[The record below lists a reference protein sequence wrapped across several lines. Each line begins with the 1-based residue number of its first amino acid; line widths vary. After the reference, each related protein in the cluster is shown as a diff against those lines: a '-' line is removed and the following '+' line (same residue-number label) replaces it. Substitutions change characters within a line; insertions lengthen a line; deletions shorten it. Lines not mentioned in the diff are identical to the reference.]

1 MSDPVLVDDGTY
13 RIISQPATVF
23 HGTRVSLA
31 KQIVADGF
39 APLPISEQIYEVAAT
54 FDMTVDALMADLRA
68 YNRFAIADPRPD
80 TVFVTGNRVKAG
92 SWADR
97 APEATWEALWAVY
110 RIRHPEVGWDWDS
123 SQEGHLWVRAHRLDD
138 PPAVLQAVSPLVALR
153 RRHTHVTAADEFL
166 SVLGS
171 EDPNALRKQAERF
184 RSAPEWLVQP
194 TGLIPTA
201 FDRVSTRV
209 DDDLLHFMS
218 GETIETLREQLRSDH
233 WGERG
238 ASAHAGDRPWHPF
251 EQVWARLSRERQ
263 AELGELV
270 GVPITSVLA
279 AQAAESTEPVSEA

>member
-1 MSDPVLVDDGTY
+1 MDDATY

-23 HGTRVSLA
+23 HGTRVSMA
-31 KQIVADGF
+31 ERIMADGF
-39 APLPISEQIYEVAAT
+39 APLPISQQIDEVAAT
-54 FDMTVDALMADLRA
+54 FDLTLDALMTDLKA
-68 YNRFAIADPRPD
+68 YNRFAIVDARPE

-153 RRHTHVTAADEFL
+153 RRHSDVTAADEFL
-166 SVLGS
+166 SVLDS
-171 EDPNALRKQAERF
+171 EDPDALPKQAERF
-184 RSAPEWLVQP
+184 RSTPEWLVRP
-194 TGLIPTA
+194 GGLIPTG
-201 FDRVSTRV
+201 FDRVPTRV
-209 DDDLLHFMS
+209 DDDLLRFMS
-218 GETIETLREQLRSDH
+218 GESMETLREQLRSDH
-233 WGERG
+233 WGQRG

-251 EQVWARLSRERQ
+251 EQVWARLSRDRQ

-270 GVPITSVLA
+270 GVPVTSVLA
-279 AQAAESTEPVSEA
+279 AQAAESAEPVSEA